1 MLKKALR
8 YFAPLLFIAAMSS
21 VAIIG
26 AYESTQKSLLF
37 PTEASI
43 NKLTNVG
50 NSLSGAEARTVI
62 KSRQSAVQVMSLDVN
77 DGGISVSS
85 GIYIVYDDK
94 HLVLTTSH
102 GVGDLCTFTQIIV
115 DDNLHNCITYI
126 LRDPQTDY
134 IIIQIE
140 PLNSRRPVRIPQDTP
155 HRLQWRG
162 ELGTQNT
169 VFYTGFPNEGGPYT
183 FDGRIVGY
191 NEEEALFIDSYGWRG
206 SSGSG
211 VFSAQGNLLG
221 YIMALEVGETYF
233 GREVLENFIWVIPLF
248 KVNWMAVEAFTD

>member
-26 AYESTQKSLLF
+26 AYESTQRSLLF
-37 PTEASI
+37 PTETSI

-50 NSLSGAEARTVI
+50 DSLSAAEARTVI
-62 KSRQSAVQVMSLDVN
+62 KSRQSAVQVMSLDVD

-85 GIYIVYDDK
+85 GTYIVYDNK

-102 GVGDLCTFTQIIV
+102 GVSDLCAFTQIIV
-115 DDNLHNCITYI
+115 DDSLHNCIAYV

-140 PLNSRRPVRIPQDTP
+140 PLTSRHPVRIPQDTP
-155 HRLQWRG
+155 HRLQWRK

-169 VFYTGFPNEGGPYT
+169 VFYTGFPNQGGPYT
-183 FDGRIVGY
+183 FDGKIVGY
-191 NEEEALFIDSYGWRG
+191 NEEEALFIDSYGWSG

-211 VFSAQGNLLG
+211 VFSIQGNLLG

-248 KVNWMAVEAFTD
+248 KVNWIAVGAFAD

>member
-1 MLKKALR
+1 MLKKALQ
-8 YFAPLLFIAAMSS
+8 YFAPLLFIVVMSGA
-21 VAIIG
+21 AIIG
-26 AYESTQKSLLF
+26 AYESTQQSLMF

-43 NKLTNVG
+43 NKFTNVG
-50 NSLSGAEARTVI
+50 SSLGATEARTVV
-62 KSRQSAVQVMSLDVN
+62 KSRQSAVQVMSLDID

-85 GIYIVYDDK
+85 GTYITYHDK
-94 HLVLTTSH
+94 HLVLTTSQA
-102 GVGDLCTFTQIIV
+102 VGAHCAFTQIIV
-115 DDNLHNCITYI
+115 DDNLHDCITYV

-140 PLNSRRPVRIPQDTP
+140 PLDARRPVRIPQDAP
-155 HRLQWRG
+155 HRLQWRR

-169 VFYTGFPNEGGPYT
+169 IFYTGFPNEGGPYT

-191 NEEEALFIDSYGWRG
+191 SEKEALFIDSYGWSG

-248 KVNWMAVEAFTD
+248 KVNWIAVGAFAD